1 MRTLPVLFLTS
12 AAALFAQQKEIL
24 LNTEGGP
31 GGAPATLAF
40 VVGGELLGGPTVT
53 GAPYSA
59 EAVTETTQTLADG
72 NRIVNKSTSKIYRDS
87 AGRERREQ
95 SLPPSLAKIGA
106 RMPGDNGPATV
117 MISDPV
123 AKTNYSLDLNAK
135 RATKMPGPFEFP
147 LVAGRGEGAG
157 RSEVKKGIY
166 QAQTFTVNVAGGGRG
181 AAGGNVMV
189 YSTKAGPGETP
200 NSFKTDDLGSRM
212 IEGVSAQGTRT
223 TVTIPA
229 GQVGNDRPIEV
240 VSETWYSPDLKV
252 VMMTKHNDPRAGETV
267 YQLMNV
273 TRSEPLQSLFEVP
286 PDFQVTD
293 MKARGRVAVQPEPRQ

>member
-1 MRTLPVLFLTS
+1 MRTLPVVFLSS
-12 AAALFAQQKEIL
+12 AAALLAQQKEIFVH
-24 LNTEGGP
+24 TEGAP

-53 GAPYSA
+53 AAPYSA
-59 EAVTETTQTLADG
+59 EAVTETTQVLADG

-95 SLPPSLAKIGA
+95 SLPKIGA
-106 RMPGDNGPATV
+106 LMPGNNVPETV

-123 AKTNYSLDLNAK
+123 AKTNYSLDLNTK
-135 RATKMPGPFEFP
+135 RATKMPGPFNLP
-147 LVAGRGEGAG
+147 LTAARG
-157 RSEVKKGIY
+157 EVKKAY
-166 QAQTFTVNVAGGGRG
+166 AQTFTVNVGGGRG
-181 AAGGNVMV
+181 AGGAVTM

-200 NSFKTDDLGSRM
+200 NSFKTDDLGARM

-229 GQVGNDRPIEV
+229 GQVGNERPIEV
-240 VSETWYSPDLKV
+240 VSESWYSPELKV
-252 VMMTKHNDPRAGETV
+252 VMMTRHSDPRSGETV
-267 YQLMNV
+267 YRLTNV
-273 TRSEPLQSLFEVP
+273 IRSEPLQSLFEIP

-293 MKARGRVAVQPEPRQ
+293 MKSMPRVTLQSEPRQ